1 MSHKGEY
8 IMLTLYY
15 SKGTCS
21 SVALM
26 TAKTLGI
33 DINVINVN
41 IAEAK
46 LEDGSDYKAI
56 NPNGYVPALQL
67 ENGEIITEVV
77 AICAYLSALKPG
89 NTLFPLSGKG
99 LVDELSWFNYLATE
113 IHKNY
118 TPLFLRA
125 YGKEISNDWP
135 QFAEDTIK
143 IRYALIDS
151 TLAKQPYLTGDNVT
165 SADLYLLM
173 TTLWADKVKIDLSQ
187 FTNIMAF
194 KAKMQAEFAHLI

>member
-1 MSHKGEY
+1 
-8 IMLTLYY
+8 MLTLYY
-15 SKGTCS
+15 SQGTCS

-99 LVDELSWFNYLATE
+99 LVNELSWFNYLATE

-143 IRYALIDS
+143 IRYALIES
-151 TLAKQPYLTGDNVT
+151 TLAKQPYLTGNNVT

-194 KAKMQAEFAHLI
+194 KAKMQAEFGHLI

>member
-1 MSHKGEY
+1 
-8 IMLTLYY
+8 MLTLYY
-15 SKGTCS
+15 SQGTCS

-194 KAKMQAEFAHLI
+194 KAKMQAEFGHLI

>member
-1 MSHKGEY
+1 
-8 IMLTLYY
+8 MLTLYY
-15 SKGTCS
+15 SQGTCS

-125 YGKEISNDWP
+125 YGKEISNDWT

-194 KAKMQAEFAHLI
+194 KAKMQAEFGHLI

>member
-1 MSHKGEY
+1 
-8 IMLTLYY
+8 MLTLYY
-15 SKGTCS
+15 SQGTCS

-99 LVDELSWFNYLATE
+99 LVNELSWFNYLATE

-151 TLAKQPYLTGDNVT
+151 TLAKQSYLTGDNVT

-194 KAKMQAEFAHLI
+194 KAKMQAEFGHLI

>member
-1 MSHKGEY
+1 
-8 IMLTLYY
+8 MLTLYY
-15 SKGTCS
+15 SQGTCS

-46 LEDGSDYKAI
+46 LEDGSDYKTI

-151 TLAKQPYLTGDNVT
+151 TLAKQPYLMGDNVT

-194 KAKMQAEFAHLI
+194 KAKMQAEFGHLI

>member
-1 MSHKGEY
+1 
-8 IMLTLYY
+8 MLTLYY
-15 SKGTCS
+15 SQGTCS

-165 SADLYLLM
+165 SADLYLLI

-194 KAKMQAEFAHLI
+194 KAKMQAEFGHLI

>member
-1 MSHKGEY
+1 
-8 IMLTLYY
+8 MLTLYY
-15 SKGTCS
+15 SQGTCS

-46 LEDGSDYKAI
+46 LEDGSDYKTI

-99 LVDELSWFNYLATE
+99 LVNELSWFNYLATE

-194 KAKMQAEFAHLI
+194 KAKMQAEFGHLI

>member
-1 MSHKGEY
+1 
-8 IMLTLYY
+8 MLTLYY
-15 SKGTCS
+15 SQGTCS

-99 LVDELSWFNYLATE
+99 LVNELSWFNYLATE

-194 KAKMQAEFAHLI
+194 KAKMQAEFGHLI